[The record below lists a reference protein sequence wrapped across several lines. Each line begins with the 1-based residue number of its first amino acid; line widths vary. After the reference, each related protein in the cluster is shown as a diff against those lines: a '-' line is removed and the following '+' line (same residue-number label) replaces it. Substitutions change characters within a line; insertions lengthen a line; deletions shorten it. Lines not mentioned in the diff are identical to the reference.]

1 MHISHKEQKQK
12 QKSTRKSSK
21 NGDVKYAPVQQ
32 ARIGKHTMHIAQKWS
47 ALEHKEQNN
56 KRGICIVG
64 FDRGNS

>member
-1 MHISHKEQKQK
+1 MHTSHKEQNKK
-12 QKSTRKSSK
+12 AHAEAAKI
-21 NGDVKYAPVQQ
+21 GDVKYAPVQQ